1 MEKEIGIETEI
12 GVGVEIEIEIGGGIE
27 IGAHSV
33 VGVSE
38 CDKSTVEGIHLW
50 PLSLCSD
57 VTV

>member
-12 GVGVEIEIEIGGGIE
+12 GVGVEIEIGRGIE

-50 PLSLCSD
+50 PLSLCS
-57 VTV
+57 VATV